1 MTGRGRRVPAHEVE
15 LKIVCGWQ
23 GQPNHGEQL
32 LIWAAMELT
41 GDAEGFYLKGGTD
54 DAWRWHGVKGPDGFI
69 RPADYSA
76 KLDPRCKGRRC
87 RTQLRIT
94 AETVA
99 DYLEKMRRYSGG
111 EPLKLTVEYREL
123 DRFLLK

>member
-1 MTGRGRRVPAHEVE
+1 MTGRGRREPSHEVE
-15 LKIVCGWQ
+15 IRIMCGWR

-32 LIWAAMELT
+32 LIWAAKDLNADPT
-41 GDAEGFYLKGGTD
+41 EGFYLKGGTD

-76 KLDPRCKGRRC
+76 KLDPRCKRC
-87 RTQLRIT
+87 RTWLRIT
-94 AETVA
+94 ADRLA
-99 DYLEKMRRYSGG
+99 RCLEAMRRHSGG
-111 EPLKLTVEYREL
+111 KPLTLTVDYREL